1 MPTTHEKFFNIKHS
15 TTRNVIERCFDV
27 LKLRWAILKSSC
39 FYLVKTQ
46 CKLILVCCLLHNLI
60 KREMSMDPL
69 KQKLDV
75 QDHQVVGEQIAIIE
89 SSDQWS
95 A

>member
-1 MPTTHEKFFNIKHS
+1 
-15 TTRNVIERCFDV
+15 
-27 LKLRWAILKSSC
+27 
-39 FYLVKTQ
+39 
-46 CKLILVCCLLHNLI
+46 
-60 KREMSMDPL
+60 MDPL